1 MTEIERE
8 LKKRKEIEK
17 GTVVGID
24 IGVSPRVDMIP
35 RFKNLPLDLIRKQS
49 HFALIFLALLC
60 NCVYQICLEK
70 STKELKRE
78 GPTTSPHLRTKE
90 KGRGDKE
97 REEEE
102 EEGAIL
108 RYSVVQCN
116 RFLRLKVKGIKG
128 FPFLYLIIYSTPT
141 RKSNAYCRFFFLSF
155 LFCFCFFFFFY

>member
-1 MTEIERE
+1 MTEIEIERE

-102 EEGAIL
+102 GAIL

>member
-128 FPFLYLIIYSTPT
+128 FPFLYLIFYSTPT
-141 RKSNAYCRFFFLSF
+141 RKSNAHFRFFFLSF
-155 LFCFCFFFFFY
+155 LFCFCFFVFFY

>member
-60 NCVYQICLEK
+60 SALQLCISNLFGKIN
-70 STKELKRE
+70 KRIE
-78 GPTTSPHLRTKE
+78 ERGPH
-90 KGRGDKE
+90 
-97 REEEE
+97 
-102 EEGAIL
+102 
-108 RYSVVQCN
+108 Y
-116 RFLRLKVKGIKG
+116 
-128 FPFLYLIIYSTPT
+128 
-141 RKSNAYCRFFFLSF
+141 
-155 LFCFCFFFFFY
+155 